1 MFECECFKLGNVAIY
16 EKNFFCIN
24 GYYCNYRCYSD
35 ADLFSGARVLIFSQ
49 FVIVLNI
56 LEKYTKLRGHK
67 YLRFDG
73 TTQVSER

>member
-1 MFECECFKLGNVAIY
+1 MLTY
-16 EKNFFCIN
+16 
-24 GYYCNYRCYSD
+24 
-35 ADLFSGARVLIFSQ
+35 FSGARVLIFSQ